1 MSFAFTSPGP
11 VATSGASTS
20 SASVCMRT
28 TMSLRLRTMSV
39 TSSLTPG
46 IVENSWATPSMR
58 TLVIA
63 APPSE
68 DSSTRRRLLPNV

>member
-1 MSFAFTSPGP
+1 
-11 VATSGASTS
+11 
-20 SASVCMRT
+20 
-28 TMSLRLRTMSV
+28 MSV

-46 IVENSWATPSMR
+46 TLENSCATPSMR

-68 DSSTRRRLLPNV
+68 ESSTRRRLLPKV